1 MTNLNIKPEHLKMLK
16 DIFQQY
22 CPNAEIWVYGSR
34 IKNQSH
40 DGSDIDMVVK
50 DFNDSTKNIAELK
63 QLLND
68 SNIPFLMDIQEFDK
82 LPDYFQKEILNEYE
96 VLFGKN

>member
-22 CPNAEIWVYGSR
+22 CPKAEIWVYGSR

-50 DFNDSTKNIAELK
+50 DFNDSNKNISELK

-68 SNIPFLMDIQEFDK
+68 SNVPFLMDIQEFDK

-96 VLFGKN
+96 ILFGKN

>member
-22 CPNAEIWVYGSR
+22 CPKAEIWVYGSR

-50 DFNDSTKNIAELK
+50 DFNDSNKNIAELK

-68 SNIPFLMDIQEFDK
+68 SNVPFLMDIQEFDK

>member
-1 MTNLNIKPEHLKMLK
+1 MTKLNIKPEYLKMLK
-16 DIFQQY
+16 EIFNQY

-40 DGSDIDMVVK
+40 DGSDLDMVVK
-50 DFNDSTKNIAELK
+50 NFNDNNKNISELK

-68 SNIPFLMDIQEFDK
+68 SNIPFLTDIEEFDN
-82 LPDYFQKEILNEYE
+82 LPDYFQKEILKEYE
-96 VLFGKN
+96 VLFNNG

>member
-1 MTNLNIKPEHLKMLK
+1 MTKLDIKLEYLKMLK
-16 DIFQQY
+16 EIFNQY

-50 DFNDSTKNIAELK
+50 NFNDNNKNISELR

-68 SNIPFLMDIQEFDK
+68 SNIPFLTDIEEFDN
-82 LPDYFQKEILNEYE
+82 LPDYFQKEILKEYE
-96 VLFGKN
+96 VLFNNG

>member
-22 CPNAEIWVYGSR
+22 CPKAEIWVYGSR

-50 DFNDSTKNIAELK
+50 DFNDSNKNIAELK

-68 SNIPFLMDIQEFDK
+68 SNVPFLMDIQEFDK
-82 LPDYFQKEILNEYE
+82 LPDYFQKKILNEYE